1 MELKPLNEK
10 TAIDFVQENLP
21 GLEIFQEGDTLQ
33 SNSIAEG
40 NVNLLF
46 RVYTET
52 DWGAKAILLKQALP
66 YAWRYPDF
74 KMPLER
80 QQIEHDVL
88 TLENQYCPGLAPK
101 IYLFDRE
108 RHILAIEYMGRHLVM
123 REGLMKQ
130 KRYPLVAQHLGIFM
144 ARTLFHTS
152 DLFLSSG
159 QKKAMVPKFINPV
172 LCKVQEDLVFTE
184 PYMDHPNNKWTRQ
197 LEPQARQFQSDDDLR
212 SEVFLLKTAYMTH
225 AQALIHN
232 DLHTGSIMINETDTK
247 VIDPEFAFFGPM
259 GHDIGSYLGNLAIG
273 YAAQE
278 YHAGEPSLRA
288 AYRAWIAQTIAET
301 WSVFED
307 EFLRLWEEKGN
318 QDWPSR
324 HFREAYMRQ
333 LLQDTAGFGAA
344 EMMRRII
351 GMAHVHDFWTIPDE
365 QVRAQAESLALN
377 IARQWLMDRRS
388 FTSIDDLVQVVVE
401 SKPDAAGKKPAL
413 QSFPTNC

>member
-1 MELKPLNEK
+1 
-10 TAIDFVQENLP
+10 
-21 GLEIFQEGDTLQ
+21 
-33 SNSIAEG
+33 
-40 NVNLLF
+40 
-46 RVYTET
+46 
-52 DWGAKAILLKQALP
+52 
-66 YAWRYPDF
+66 
-74 KMPLER
+74 
-80 QQIEHDVL
+80 
-88 TLENQYCPGLAPK
+88 
-101 IYLFDRE
+101 
-108 RHILAIEYMGRHLVM
+108 
-123 REGLMKQ
+123 
-130 KRYPLVAQHLGIFM
+130 
-144 ARTLFHTS
+144 
-152 DLFLSSG
+152 
-159 QKKAMVPKFINPV
+159 
-172 LCKVQEDLVFTE
+172 
-184 PYMDHPNNKWTRQ
+184 
-197 LEPQARQFQSDDDLR
+197 
-212 SEVFLLKTAYMTH
+212 
-225 AQALIHN
+225 
-232 DLHTGSIMINETDTK
+232 MINETDTK